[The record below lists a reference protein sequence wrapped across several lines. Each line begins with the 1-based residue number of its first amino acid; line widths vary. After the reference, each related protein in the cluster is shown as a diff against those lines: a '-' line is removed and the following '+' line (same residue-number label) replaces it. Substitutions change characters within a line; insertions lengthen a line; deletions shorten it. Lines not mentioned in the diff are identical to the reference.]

1 MEDAQAAHVVLLK
14 KSPTLEAGVPST
26 AGIKPAANALSH
38 TKVEE
43 TVMPCFTTPTVP
55 LTLDSGKSINQT
67 GTPAA
72 EEAPHA
78 ICNQT
83 STVPSRSIN
92 GEETPGNSGAPTQPV
107 DVDYIQQ
114 LIPLKL
120 LLYFK
125 TKIHLKQKNHFP
137 SIQDFEEDLEE

>member
-1 MEDAQAAHVVLLK
+1 MFSFSLSFSQSLSLILAVETAQVEDAQAVHVVPLK
-14 KSPTLEAGVPST
+14 KLPILEAGVPST

-38 TKVEE
+38 MKVEE
-43 TVMPCFTTPTVP
+43 TVTPCFTTPTVP
-55 LTLDSGKSINQT
+55 STSDSGKSTNQT

-78 ICNQT
+78 IYNQT

-114 LIPLKL
+114 LIP
-120 LLYFK
+120 
-125 TKIHLKQKNHFP
+125 
-137 SIQDFEEDLEE
+137 